1 MRQGKNYPLRPVVSP
16 VVGDSDTNRPLPT
29 NCQNAYSSCGVGN
42 DFLGEMNSLSD
53 DLAIRQIVASM
64 GQGQQSRTMT

>member
-1 MRQGKNYPLRPVVSP
+1 MRQGENYPLRPVVRP

-42 DFLGEMNSLSD
+42 DFPGEMNSPE
-53 DLAIRQIVASM
+53 
-64 GQGQQSRTMT
+64 